1 MGLLRYNAK
10 AISGQTMDKRSP
22 SVGGGISH
30 HTRLEKKE
38 VVAYNVLAS
47 LTRVDHLLVIAL

>member
-1 MGLLRYNAK
+1 MGLLRNKAK
-10 AISGQTMDKRSP
+10 AIPGQSMDKRSP

-38 VVAYNVLAS
+38 VVA
-47 LTRVDHLLVIAL
+47 

>member
-1 MGLLRYNAK
+1 MGLLRNKAK
-10 AISGQTMDKRSP
+10 AIPGQSMDKRSP

-38 VVAYNVLAS
+38 DVAYNALAS
-47 LTRVDHLLVIAL
+47 LARVDHLLVIAL

>member
-10 AISGQTMDKRSP
+10 AISGQTMDKQSP

-38 VVAYNVLAS
+38 VVA
-47 LTRVDHLLVIAL
+47 

>member
-1 MGLLRYNAK
+1 MGRLRYKAK

-30 HTRLEKKE
+30 HTRLKKKE
-38 VVAYNVLAS
+38 VVA
-47 LTRVDHLLVIAL
+47 